1 MTNDSPNLKDETL
14 AQLEAL
20 RGTLTSNSWQIQMMS
35 ADADQKQQN
44 SDLEILTD
52 ARIAQLEN
60 AQLDRIQD
68 QIDANS
74 ADLSSAIADL
84 KDALGDIQDVGKVL
98 SAATTLLNI
107 VGRVIAL
114 MAR

>member
-14 AQLEAL
+14 AELEAL
-20 RGTLTSNSWQIQMMS
+20 RGTLTSDGWQIRMMS

-60 AQLDRIQD
+60 AQLDKIQE

-74 ADLSSAIADL
+74 AALSSAISGV
-84 KDALGDIQDVGKVL
+84 KDALGDVQDVGKVL
-98 SAATTLLNI
+98 SAATTLLKV